1 MERERKQGA
10 GRRTRNYGRGISP
23 LGFGEHLWYL
33 GQRKLRKSARHFR
46 RCYLLAHAVILRG
59 GAIGITHTLLSVQ
72 HSHEPNEITA
82 CVDES
87 KVSCGRDGLSVCL
100 SFILF
105 SEGVSDTNIF
115 FAFGVGQ
122 GPGARRIH
130 GSFKT
135 TWFTIPRRFPR
146 LGCGGALC
154 GPGLP
159 TRLF

>member
-1 MERERKQGA
+1 MAAVSRLSGSVSIS
-10 GRRTRNYGRGISP
+10 GISGNGSYGSQNATSGDASYSYLPTP
-23 LGFGEHLWYL
+23 LERNH
-33 GQRKLRKSARHFR
+33 R
-46 RCYLLAHAVILRG
+46 
-59 GAIGITHTLLSVQ
+59 ITPTMLSVQ
-72 HSHEPNEITA
+72 HSHEPNEIAA

-87 KVSCGRDGLSVCL
+87 CKVSCGRDGLSVRL

-115 FAFGVGQ
+115 FAFGVRQGDGRAGVP
-122 GPGARRIH
+122 GPGRRRIH
-130 GSFKT
+130 GSSKT

-146 LGCGGALC
+146 LGRGGALS